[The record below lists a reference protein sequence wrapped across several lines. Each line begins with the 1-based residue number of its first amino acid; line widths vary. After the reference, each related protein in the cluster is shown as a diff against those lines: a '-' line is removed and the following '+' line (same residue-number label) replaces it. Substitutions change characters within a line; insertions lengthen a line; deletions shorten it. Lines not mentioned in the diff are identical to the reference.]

1 MGVAEGPGA
10 AEVVALTYVALG
22 VFQAIAVEVV
32 VAAAKPGVVHPF
44 PLVVEGVF
52 A

>member
-32 VAAAKPGVVHPF
+32 AAAAKLEVVHPF